1 MAKIYQAIKGK
12 RGSIAV
18 LDIGSS
24 KVACLIAELNQDGQ
38 LHVTGIGNHLSRGIR
53 GGHIISAGEV
63 EESIASAVHTAETMA
78 GPGLQV
84 ENVIVSISGG
94 DIRSHLVSAELDISG
109 ESVTD
114 QDVADILREGTRS
127 LSEDP
132 DNRNHNI
139 VQCIATNYVL
149 DGARG
154 IKDPRTM
161 FGSTLAADLHIL
173 TADGI
178 KLRNLAGCVARA
190 HLNISEFVVSHHAAA
205 LGVLEEDEMELGV
218 TVVDMGSMETGF
230 SMFFGGRDIFSG
242 TVQMGGQ
249 HVTNDIAKGLSSSL
263 SNAERIK
270 ILHGSAFQT
279 PKDAQAMITVPQIGE
294 DDDGDEASSIP
305 RSDLIGIIRPRLEET
320 FEMIRDQI
328 AASGLDKLA
337 GRHVVLTGGASQ
349 IMGLRELASRT
360 LGKQIRIGRP
370 RMIPGLAESASGPS
384 FATAIG
390 MIYHA
395 THHPFED
402 DLFDTSKRPSTGLGS
417 KVQKLVGWIRENV

>member
-1 MAKIYQAIKGK
+1 MAKLYQAIKSK

-24 KVACLIAELNQDGQ
+24 KVACLIAEPNHEGQ
-38 LHVTGIGNHLSRGIR
+38 LHITGIGNHLSRGIR
-53 GGHIISAGEV
+53 GGHIISASEV

-78 GPGLQV
+78 GNDQV

-94 DIRSHLVSAELDISG
+94 DIKSHLFSAELNISG

-114 QDVADILREGTRS
+114 QDVSDILREGTRS

-132 DNRNHNI
+132 ENRNKSI
-139 VQCIATNYVL
+139 IQCIATNYVL
-149 DGARG
+149 DGTRG

-161 FGSTLAADLHIL
+161 FGTTLEAELHIL
-173 TADGI
+173 TADSI
-178 KLRNLAGCVARA
+178 KLRNLAGCVART
-190 HLNISEFVVSHHAAA
+190 HLNISEFVVAHHAAA

-218 TVVDMGSMETGF
+218 TVIDMGSMETGF
-230 SMFFGGRDIFSG
+230 AMFSGGRNIFSG
-242 TVQMGGQ
+242 TVQIGGQ
-249 HVTNDIAKGLSSSL
+249 HVTNDIAKGLSTSL
-263 SNAERIK
+263 SNAEQVK
-270 ILHGSAFQT
+270 ILQGSVFHT

-294 DDDGDEASSIP
+294 EDDGDDASTIP
-305 RSDLIGIIRPRLEET
+305 RSDLIGIIKPRLEET
-320 FEMIRDQI
+320 FEMIRDKMQE
-328 AASGLDKLA
+328 SGLEKQA

-360 LGKQIRIGRP
+360 LGKQIRIGKP
-370 RMIPGLAESASGPS
+370 RMIPGLAESASGPA

-402 DLFDTSKRPSTGLGS
+402 DLFDSSKRNSSGLGNRM
-417 KVQKLVGWIRENV
+417 QRLVGWIRENV